1 MAIIR
6 EFRKSIQERMRR
18 DKAFTAG
25 LLDEAVTLLL
35 NGEAH
40 MARLMLRDLVNVTI
54 GFEVHTVQHA

>member
-6 EFRKSIQERMRR
+6 EFRKSIQKRMRH

-25 LLDEAVTLLL
+25 LLDEAVTLFL

-54 GFEVHTVQHA
+54 GFEVHTVQYA